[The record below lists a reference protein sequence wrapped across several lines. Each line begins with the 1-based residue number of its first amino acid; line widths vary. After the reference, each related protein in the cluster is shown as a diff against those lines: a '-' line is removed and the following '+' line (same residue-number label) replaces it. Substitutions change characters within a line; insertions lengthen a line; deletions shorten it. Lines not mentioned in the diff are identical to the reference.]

1 MCLNACFLSGTCLR
15 CRWGRIWP
23 ADASRVATPALLF
36 WSLISSSVSYADSD
50 CVCYSFSRLLTH
62 YNWFF
67 WHNFPNH
74 SYISQNKD
82 TFLETFNTFHLFALT
97 LQFAQCF
104 LQNSTQK
111 HHHFAQIQ
119 PCSHSENTNT
129 QYNYLKN
136 HKMNTNS
143 THLSMCEHSVA
154 QLKTH
159 RSGSQDM
166 HRSTSDYVFW
176 KINPDSRRQRGIG
189 GEKKNEGN
197 EVKGHLLLM
206 KYNKTLELTM
216 FLCMDWPRGKLPAGS
231 STYTSHLQYKVAVF
245 QMRGLLLFFVL

>member
-1 MCLNACFLSGTCLR
+1 MHVCVCVCVCVCVQGLRTPSFGLLWNSSPLIIRCCWRSWPGEAVPPLALSSFTEAFMCLHMCLNACFLSGTCLR
-15 CRWGRIWP
+15 CKWDRIWP

-62 YNWFF
+62 YNWFL

-74 SYISQNKD
+74 SYSSRNKD
-82 TFLETFNTFHLFALT
+82 TFLETFNTFHLFDLT

-104 LQNSTQK
+104 PQNSTQK

-129 QYNYLKN
+129 QYNYRKN

-143 THLSMCEHSVA
+143 THLSMCEHS
-154 QLKTH
+154 
-159 RSGSQDM
+159 
-166 HRSTSDYVFW
+166 
-176 KINPDSRRQRGIG
+176 
-189 GEKKNEGN
+189 
-197 EVKGHLLLM
+197 
-206 KYNKTLELTM
+206 
-216 FLCMDWPRGKLPAGS
+216 GKLPAGS
-231 STYTSHLQYKVAVF
+231 STYTSHLQYKVAVS